1 MLICLFVEL
10 STLLLEQKADVSI
23 TTTSGDSV
31 LHAGVYGNNATIVDH
46 LIAAGKF
53 IEFREYFR
61 GYPEFPWNIPLPAI
75 SVHVCHYIS
84 SCLE

>member
-1 MLICLFVEL
+1 MFVEL
-10 STLLLEQKADVSI
+10 STLLLDQKADVSI

-53 IEFREYFR
+53 IKFREYFSGIVR
-61 GYPEFPWNIPLPAI
+61 NFLRTTSLAI
-75 SVHVCHYIS
+75 SVHIF
-84 SCLE
+84 

>member
-1 MLICLFVEL
+1 MFVEL
-10 STLLLEQKADVSI
+10 STLLLDQKADVSI

-53 IEFREYFR
+53 IKFREYF
-61 GYPEFPWNIPLPAI
+61 EELSVI
-75 SVHVCHYIS
+75 S
-84 SCLE
+84 

>member
-1 MLICLFVEL
+1 MQFGVFVEL
-10 STLLLEQKADVSI
+10 STLLLDQKADVSI

-53 IEFREYFR
+53 IKFRENLR
-61 GYPEFPWNIPLPAI
+61 NYP
-75 SVHVCHYIS
+75 
-84 SCLE
+84 